1 MKDKDKKKDELLKEI
16 VELRRQNA
24 ELKALGIERQRTEGA
39 LRGSETQRNITER
52 NLSEGLIQ
60 RSKVEL
66 RRLSS
71 RLLSV
76 QEDERRK
83 IARELHDGIG
93 QSLSAIKF
101 LIENILQ
108 KSTLTANSPPIHS
121 LKTVIPMIQNAIEEV
136 RRIQTSLRPPIL
148 DDLGILPTL
157 SWFCREY
164 QKIYSGM
171 DIEKDIHLE
180 ENEVPDPLKTVIY
193 RILQEAMNNIAKYS
207 QATRVRLSLV
217 KKGEEVELVVEDN
230 GLGFDPQEILSEERE
245 RRGFGLTSMR
255 ERTELSG
262 GFFSIESERG
272 AGTRVRAVWRLKE
285 PASTQGRG

>member
-16 VELRRQNA
+16 AELRRENA
-24 ELKALGIERQRTEGA
+24 ALKVLEVDRQRREEV
-39 LRGSETQRNITER
+39 LREPEFQQDISER
-52 NLSEGLIQ
+52 NQAEGFIQ

-66 RRLSS
+66 RSLSS
-71 RLLSV
+71 RLLSI

-93 QSLSAIKF
+93 QSLSAVKF

-108 KSTLTANSPPIHS
+108 KSTFAGSSSSIQS
-121 LKTVIPMIQNAIEEV
+121 LETVIPMIQNAIEEV

-148 DDLGILPTL
+148 DDLGIIPTV

-164 QKIYSGM
+164 QKIYSKI
-171 DIEKDIHLE
+171 DIQRDIHIE
-180 ENEVPDPLKTVIY
+180 ENEVPDSLKTVIY
-193 RILQEAMNNIAKYS
+193 RVLQEAMNNIAKYS
-207 QATRVRLSLV
+207 QATRVRLSL
-217 KKGEEVELVVEDN
+217 KKKDEEVELVVEDN
-230 GLGFDPQEILSEERE
+230 GVGFAPQEVLSEERD

-262 GFFSIESERG
+262 GSFSIESEKG
-272 AGTRVRAVWRLKE
+272 AGTRVRTVWRLKR
-285 PASTQGRG
+285 PSSS

>member
-16 VELRRQNA
+16 AELRRENA
-24 ELKALGIERQRTEGA
+24 ALKVLEVDRQRREEV
-39 LRGSETQRNITER
+39 LREPEFQQDISER
-52 NLSEGLIQ
+52 NQAEGFIQ

-71 RLLSV
+71 RLLSI

-93 QSLSAIKF
+93 QSLSAVKF

-108 KSTLTANSPPIHS
+108 KSTFTASSSSIQS
-121 LKTVIPMIQNAIEEV
+121 LETVIPMIQNAIEEV

-148 DDLGILPTL
+148 DDLGIIPTV

-164 QKIYSGM
+164 QKIYSKI
-171 DIEKDIHLE
+171 DIQRDIHIE
-180 ENEVPDPLKTVIY
+180 ENEVPDSLKTVIY
-193 RILQEAMNNIAKYS
+193 RVLQEAMNNIAKYS
-207 QATRVRLSLV
+207 QATRVRLSL
-217 KKGEEVELVVEDN
+217 KKKDEEVELVVEDN
-230 GLGFDPQEILSEERE
+230 GVGFAPQEILSEERD

-262 GFFSIESERG
+262 GSFSIESEKG
-272 AGTRVRAVWRLKE
+272 AGTRVRTVWRLKR
-285 PASTQGRG
+285 PSSS